1 MTENHLYDLG
11 RNVRKQLP
19 EIDAYISLAEE
30 AAELAQ
36 AATKMA
42 RYLSG
47 KNPTDKTL
55 TEINDNL
62 VEEFTDLMTVAK
74 YVIGLETD
82 PGMASFKMQRWISRL
97 KQA

>member
-1 MTENHLYDLG
+1 MTESHLYDLG
-11 RNVRKQLP
+11 RNIRKQLP

-36 AATKMA
+36 AATKKA
-42 RYLSG
+42 RLLSG
-47 KNPTDKTL
+47 KNPTNKTL
-55 TEINDNL
+55 GEIDDNL
-62 VEEFTDLMTVAK
+62 VEEYTDLVNVAK

-82 PGMASFKMQRWISRL
+82 SGMASFKMQRWISRL